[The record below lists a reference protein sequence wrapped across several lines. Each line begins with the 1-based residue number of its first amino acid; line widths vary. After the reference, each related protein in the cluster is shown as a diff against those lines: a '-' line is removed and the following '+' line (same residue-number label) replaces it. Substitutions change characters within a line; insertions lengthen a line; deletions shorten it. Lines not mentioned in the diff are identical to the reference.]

1 MNKAVVARARELVGV
16 RFRPQGR
23 RSDQGLDCVGL
34 VAAAAQLPPDLV
46 PCDYAMRDAAPN
58 GLSHHYARYVRS
70 ITPGDAKAGDILL
83 VNAGSGQHHFVV
95 LVDGGYIH
103 ADGGMRCVVER
114 PGAVP
119 WPVLAAWRVRREIWP
134 PSS

>member
-1 MNKAVVARARELVGV
+1 LNKAVVARARELVGV

-46 PCDYAMRDAAPN
+46 PSDYAMHDAAPD
-58 GLSHHYARYVRS
+58 GLSDLYAPHVRS
-70 ITPGDAKAGDILL
+70 IAPEEAKAGDILL
-83 VNAGSGQHHFVV
+83 VKAGSGHHHFVV

-103 ADGGMRCVVER
+103 ADSGMRRVVER
-114 PGAVP
+114 PGPVP

-134 PSS
+134 LSS

>member
-1 MNKAVVARARELVGV
+1 LNKAVAARARELLGV

-23 RSDQGLDCVGL
+23 RPDQGLDCVGL
-34 VAAAAQLPPDLV
+34 VAAVAQLPPDLV
-46 PCDYAMRDAAPN
+46 PRDYAMRDAAPD
-58 GLSHHYARYVRS
+58 GLSDHYARHVRS
-70 ITPGDAKAGDILL
+70 IAPESAEPGDILL

-103 ADGGMRCVVER
+103 ADGGMRSVVER
-114 PGAVP
+114 PGPVP

-134 PSS
+134 LSS